1 MKNFKHNLVVAIL
14 SLPCLILAQEKNFA
28 DLAKSFKNPLEGK
41 TFLFS
46 KIRTFSEEVAASIK
60 KDYPTINLEDSRKKK
75 YLFSYQNGNLHH
87 REFLKLDD
95 GRDNV
100 RDSFLKDGAIY
111 RVDSLSPNF
120 MNISDSE
127 FLINEICDYIEIFNN
142 AKRVLS
148 NKSLE
153 IKKSKDSYII
163 SWSENSKRHLMTLD
177 ASTLFPSYY
186 ETRNENGT
194 KIVSYDIS
202 TKDSKIKII
211 RIQYGLENSIFATN
225 DITISESDS
234 VKLNPVFEE
243 GNIGFKSV
251 WDERGGIIRKFVV
264 FNKIPDKKFLDELFK
279 NPDDV
284 QRYNTEIHR
293 LAHPNEFLEN

>member
-1 MKNFKHNLVVAIL
+1 ML
-14 SLPCLILAQEKNFA
+14 SMPYFVFAQENNFA
-28 DLAKSFKNPLEGK
+28 DLAKSFQNPLEGK

-95 GRDNV
+95 GRDNI

-163 SWSENSKRHLMTLD
+163 SWSENSERHLMTLD
-177 ASTLFPSYY
+177 STTLFPSYY
-186 ETRNENGT
+186 ETRKENGT

-202 TKDSKIKII
+202 TKDSKIKIT
-211 RIQYGLENSIFATN
+211 RTLYGLENSIFSTN

-234 VKLNPVFEE
+234 VKMNPEITE
-243 GNIGFKSV
+243 KDIGFRDV
-251 WDERGGIIRKFVV
+251 RDERGGITRKFVV
-264 FNKIPDKKFLDELFK
+264 FNKIPDKNFLDELFK

-284 QRYNTEIHR
+284 QRYNEEIHR
-293 LAHPNEFLEN
+293 LAHPNEFLGN